1 MKLQR
6 LFQTSSM
13 ISLLAMVLVGL
24 GCDNASRYH
33 YQYATN
39 TDTTTT
45 VTQTNAAE
53 GLDLKAL
60 TLLVKEVK
68 DATELEK
75 RLNTSGGINN
85 LDLDVDGKVD
95 YIKVT
100 EYGTSD
106 HKGFSFTVEVTPG
119 DVQEVATIEL
129 EKNENQ
135 VAVNTYGNQSIY
147 GPGYSYRSSFGM
159 SDMLVT
165 AWLFGAFDRPV
176 YRSPYGYGNYP
187 TYYGAGYSREP
198 SSQYSAK
205 VKNFS
210 QQRETPSAP
219 IRQSVSNSDTT
230 KKSFSSST
238 TAQTPSG
245 SGGFGRPAAASSSS
259 PALKS
264 PNAGKNAT
272 TVKAPLSNPTQAQR
286 SFQTKTAQ
294 ASAASQAARSGGF
307 GRPASSP
314 KPSSSSSTVRS
325 SSFGRSSFGGK

>member
-68 DATELEK
+68 DAAELEK

-85 LDLDVDGKVD
+85 LDLDANGKVD

-119 DVQEVATIEL
+119 DVQEVANIEL
-129 EKNENQ
+129 EKSENQ

-187 TYYGAGYSREP
+187 TYYGGGYNRVP
-198 SSQYSAK
+198 TSQYSGK
-205 VKNFS
+205 VKSFS
-210 QQRETPSAP
+210 QQRQTPSAP
-219 IRQSVSNSDTT
+219 IRQSVSNSDST

-238 TAQTPSG
+238 TSQAPSG
-245 SGGFGRPAAASSSS
+245 SGGFGRSTATSSSS
-259 PALKS
+259 PLKS

-294 ASAASQAARSGGF
+294 ARAASQPARSGGF
-307 GRPASSP
+307 GRSSSP
-314 KPSSSSSTVRS
+314 SKPTSRSSTVRS
-325 SSFGRSSFGGK
+325 SSFSRSSFGGK